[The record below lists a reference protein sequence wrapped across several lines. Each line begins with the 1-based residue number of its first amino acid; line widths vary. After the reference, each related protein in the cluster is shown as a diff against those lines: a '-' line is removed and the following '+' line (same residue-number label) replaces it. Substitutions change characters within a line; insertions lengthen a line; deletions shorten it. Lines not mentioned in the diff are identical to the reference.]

1 MSKKSESITENI
13 FREFYGAKTF
23 IEKSAIPEQFGFK
36 TKKNI
41 KNTTGIEFENK
52 GYPDFFKDIGDY
64 LIIVEAKD
72 TIDKQE
78 QAETETKYYMSNVCD
93 RYNSIGIAISGQN
106 EEELKVSTYIQLKGT
121 KKPIDINIKDLFN
134 LEELNNIYIDNSTKI
149 NYDNLI
155 SYSDKLNTTFHDT
168 FKIAVHKRPFFF
180 AALLFSFDRLNN
192 FVSNYKTEKLK
203 IFNEIIRKEEEFSF
217 NDPKISDSDKVDYI
231 NSIISDGVAEKFVG
245 KLNNKFKTIDIPS
258 KFQFIKTDNKNITSE
273 QYITFL
279 KDFTRIFSEYK
290 QTVKY
295 YDVIGTFYSEFLRYV
310 QKAGGQDIVLTPDHI
325 KTFMSDLVDLQE
337 DSIVL
342 DICVGSGGFS
352 AVSYGIIE
360 RKLRESGN
368 WSYKKAEHIKEKQIV
383 GVEIDEDM
391 YSLAFSNMIL
401 HGDGKSNLYK
411 GNSLTNF
418 EVEQKEDE
426 NGNIKSIKFEDKVKE
441 LNPNVSLMNPPYN
454 NDASPDFIL
463 RLCKLLKMGGNGI
476 KIACIIAPSSCLRKK
491 IETTK
496 EIFKIAKLKT
506 VIDMNGGLF
515 TSQNINVKTSIFVFE
530 VGKEHKG
537 KTYFYDF
544 KDDGF
549 KYSKRKME
557 DLGEWNNISKKALE
571 DIESQNVID
580 NKSYQ
585 EEVDTNTFENT
596 LYTPKKEFKISN
608 IDFIKTLVN
617 YSIFELNEALNEK
630 N

>member
-13 FREFYGAKTF
+13 FRDFYGAKTF
-23 IEKSAIPEQFGFK
+23 IEKSAIPEHYGFK

-41 KNTTGIEFENK
+41 KNTTGVEFENK
-52 GYPDFFKDIGDY
+52 GYPDFFKDTGDY

-72 TIDKQE
+72 SIDKQE
-78 QAETETKYYMSNVCD
+78 QSEIETKYYMSNVCD

-106 EEELKVSTYIQLKGT
+106 EDELKVSTYIQLKGS
-121 KKPIDINIKDLFN
+121 KKPIDINIKSLFK
-134 LEELNNIYIDNSTKI
+134 LEDLNNLYIDNSTKI

-155 SYSDKLNTTFHDT
+155 AYSDKLNTTFHDT

-180 AALLFSFDRLNN
+180 AALLFSFDRLSQ
-192 FVSNYKTEKLK
+192 FVINYKTEKLK
-203 IFNEIIRKEEEFSF
+203 IFNEKTRKEEELSF
-217 NDPKISDSDKVDYI
+217 NDPKITDSDKVDFI

-273 QYITFL
+273 EYITFL

-325 KTFMSDLVDLQE
+325 KTFMCDLVDLQE
-337 DSIVL
+337 DSVVL
-342 DICVGSGGFS
+342 DVCVGSGGFS
-352 AVSYGIIE
+352 AVSYGMIE
-360 RKLRESGN
+360 RKVRESGN
-368 WSYKKAEHIKEKQIV
+368 PSYEKLEHIKEKQII

-418 EVEQKEDE
+418 EVEQIEDE
-426 NGNIKSIKFEDKVKE
+426 NGKLKSITFEDKVKE
-441 LNPNVSLMNPPYN
+441 LQPNVSLMNPPYN
-454 NDASPDFIL
+454 DDAAPDFIL
-463 RLCKLLKMGGNGI
+463 RLCKLLKMGGNGV
-476 KIACIIAPSSCLRKK
+476 KTACVIAPSSCLRKK

-515 TSQNINVKTSIFVFE
+515 TSQNINVKTSIFIFE

-537 KTYFYDF
+537 ETYFYDM
-544 KDDGF
+544 KEDGY

-557 DLGEWNNISKKALE
+557 DLGEWNDISNKAIENI
-571 DIESQNVID
+571 QNMTIID
-580 NKSYQ
+580 NLSYK
-585 EEVDTNTFENT
+585 ENVDTETFENS
-596 LYTPKKEFKISN
+596 LYTPKKEFRISN
-608 IDFIKTLVN
+608 VDFMKTLIN
-617 YSIFELNEALNEK
+617 YSIFELNEVLNEK
-630 N
+630 